1 MDSTDSASRAPL
13 KSRAM
18 RGVLAIVL
26 GSAGAQA
33 LTAAAT
39 PVLSRLYT
47 PGQFGTFSVSMSII
61 ITLGAIGA
69 CRYEAAVPIPAR
81 REDALIVVQIGQ
93 MCILAISITGL
104 VITMLWPRQIADLL
118 NIPAASGVLWL
129 IPTSAAILSG
139 YQLLTQ
145 LAIRDRRYHA
155 TARRSLYAGATV
167 AAVQLL
173 LGFSGAGVG
182 GLLVGYGAGQLAGL
196 VAMAVGAG
204 ASSMWSR
211 ERRVPWKCIRGTAR
225 RFRRFPLYSA
235 PSALFNAMSL
245 QLPVVLIALLYGAHE
260 SGYLGMTQRAL
271 GLPIALIG
279 VAVGQVYLGELSNA
293 MTRDISRARDMFIK
307 TSRTLLVVGLAVA
320 IPIFF
325 LGPSA
330 FARILGNEWAQS
342 GQFAKALSVS
352 LAAQLLASPLSSTL
366 TLFER
371 QRLLFVLD
379 TSRLV
384 LTSLT
389 LVLLAKSGFGPLVAI
404 WGLSLSGFLTYI
416 AYWYACSRVVR
427 STLVGRHLAV
437 G

>member
-1 MDSTDSASRAPL
+1 M
-13 KSRAM
+13 
-18 RGVLAIVL
+18 
-26 GSAGAQA
+26 
-33 LTAAAT
+33 
-39 PVLSRLYT
+39 
-47 PGQFGTFSVSMSII
+47 FSVSMSII

-69 CRYEAAVPIPAR
+69 CRYEAAVPIPAK
-81 REDALIVVQIGQ
+81 REDALVVVQIGQ
-93 MCILAISITGL
+93 ICILAISILGL
-104 VITMLWPRQIADLL
+104 VITTLLPTQIAHLL
-118 NIPAASGVLWL
+118 NIPTASGVLWL
-129 IPTSAAILSG
+129 IPVSAAILSG

-155 TARRSLYAGATV
+155 TARRSVYAGATV
-167 AAVQLL
+167 AVVQLL
-173 LGFSGAGVG
+173 LGFAGAGVG

-204 ASSMWSR
+204 AFSIWSR
-211 ERRVPWKCIRGTAR
+211 ERRLPWDCIKATAR

-235 PSALFNAMSL
+235 PSALFNVLSL
-245 QLPVVLIALLYGAHE
+245 QLPIVLIALLYGAHE

-293 MTRDISRARDMFIK
+293 MKRDLSSARAMFVR
-307 TSRTLLVVGLAVA
+307 TSRTLLVVGLSTA

-325 LGPSA
+325 FGPPV
-330 FARILGNEWAQS
+330 FARILGHEWAQS

-379 TSRLV
+379 TSRLI
-384 LTSLT
+384 LTSLA

-404 WGLSLSGFLTYI
+404 WGLSLSSFLTYI
-416 AYWYACSRVVR
+416 AYWYACSRVVK
-427 STLVGRHLAV
+427 STGVGRHFAL